1 MAFGAF
7 EELFVPGARH
17 RDEERNRLA
26 LTREQDGEGEPH
38 RGPIDLERG
47 AVVIRVQP
55 QPKPQPP
62 AGPDADP
69 DAAAPAAA
77 PAGG

>member
-7 EELFVPGARH
+7 EELFLPGARH
-17 RDEERNRLA
+17 RDEEKNRLA

-55 QPKPQPP
+55 RS
-62 AGPDADP
+62 AA
-69 DAAAPAAA
+69 DAAAEDPV
-77 PAGG
+77 PQG

>member
-7 EELFVPGARH
+7 EELFLPGARH
-17 RDEERNRLA
+17 RDEEKNRLA

-55 QPKPQPP
+55 RSE
-62 AGPDADP
+62 AE
-69 DAAAPAAA
+69 AAAEDPV
-77 PAGG
+77 PQG

>member
-55 QPKPQPP
+55 QS
-62 AGPDADP
+62 AADTDVDADA
-69 DAAAPAAA
+69 DAEA